1 MFSWSLI
8 IGPAVGGIIGGLTNK
23 VAIKML
29 FRPYTEKHIGK
40 LHIPLTPGI
49 IPKEKGRIATAI
61 GSVVSEN
68 LLSSEVL
75 SKTLLSDETT
85 AKIEQGFD
93 SLVAR
98 MQQDQQ
104 SLGEFI
110 LRYLSE
116 EELRQLTANTEHN
129 IVETLSS
136 KLTEK
141 ALGVRVAEM
150 VIEQVMERLEQSV
163 LGRLGAAVFE
173 LMRDTAKAKLAD
185 NINEMMRNNA
195 HEMVGGLV
203 QGEIARLLSQPVS
216 KLAEGREEFFAVQ
229 AKGAVMRG
237 YRMLVTDNLP
247 KILATVNI
255 QQVIEDRINAMDM
268 KETEELIVSIM
279 DKELKALVWFGVL
292 LGFLM
297 GFVTLLA

>member
-85 AKIEQGFD
+85 AKIKQGFD

-116 EELRQLTANTEHN
+116 EELRQLTANTEHD

-141 ALGVRVAEM
+141 ALGNRVAEM

>member
-104 SLGEFI
+104 SLGELI

-116 EELRQLTANTEHN
+116 EELRQLTANTEHD

>member
-85 AKIEQGFD
+85 AKIKQGFD

-116 EELRQLTANTEHN
+116 EELRQLTANTEHD

>member
-116 EELRQLTANTEHN
+116 EELRQLTANTEHD